1 MWKPAPA
8 PWCRPSTLP
17 RGAPDE
23 CCCFPV
29 FDATV
34 CELGEGPLWH
44 PLRRQLFW
52 FDILNKSLLTQ
63 ENDHTRIYRF
73 ETLVS
78 AAGWV
83 DERKLLIASDRELFS
98 FDVET
103 GAART
108 LCALEA
114 DNPATRSN
122 DGRADP
128 YGGFWIG
135 TMGKNAE
142 KDAGAIYRWYRGE
155 LRKLFAPITIS
166 NSIAF
171 APDGETAFFSDTVTG
186 RVMRVALDDSGWP
199 KGEPEVFLD
208 LTSESRN
215 PDGAVV
221 DESGLLWLA
230 EWGSSRVAAYA
241 PDGSFV
247 RDIAFDAPTP
257 AARPLAA
264 TTLAPSSAP
273 APVRASAPV
282 PAAKPLS
289 GMTFAAASGRA
300 ARKSTE

>member
-1 MWKPAPA
+1 MSAA
-8 PWCRPSTLP
+8 ASSVLEAT
-17 RGAPDE
+17 
-23 CCCFPV
+23 V

-108 LCALEA
+108 VCALEA

-142 KDAGAIYRWYRGE
+142 KDAGAIYRWYRGA

-186 RVMRVALDDSGWP
+186 RVMRVALDEAGWP

-208 LTSESRN
+208 LTSEGRN

-230 EWGSSRVAAYA
+230 EWGSCRVAAYA

-247 RDIAFDAPTP
+247 RAITFDAPHTSCP
-257 AARPLAA
+257 AFGGDDLGTLFCTSARQGLG
-264 TTLAPSSAP
+264 
-273 APVRASAPV
+273 ASAR
-282 PAAKPLS
+282 AAKPLS
-289 GMTFAAASGRA
+289 GMTFAAASG
-300 ARKSTE
+300 ARGQKEHRVNL